1 MRPRSYVPPSIRA
14 PFGRYSHGME
24 VPAGWRLL
32 LLSGQ
37 LGLTPDDEIPQDA
50 GAQADL
56 CFAALGATLA
66 EAGMGPE
73 HVVRVNAYLTD
84 VAYREAYMAA
94 RDRWLKDVPEDSLP
108 ASTLL
113 IVAGL
118 VRPEF
123 KVEVEVTAAAPAR

>member
-1 MRPRSYVPPSIRA
+1 MTLRSFAPASIRP

-24 VPAGWRLL
+24 IPAGWRLL

-37 LGLTPDDEIPQDA
+37 LGITAQDTVPEDA

-56 CFAALGATLA
+56 CFAALGATMA

-84 VAYREAYMAA
+84 VSAREAYMAA
-94 RDRWLKDVPEDSLP
+94 RDRWLKDVPQACMP